1 MSKTAFITGTTGGIG
16 AASAQLFLKQGWH
29 VIATAREPERM
40 GDWCRSDRV
49 TALALDVADEHT
61 AQYAVNEAM
70 QRRGSIDVLVNNAG
84 AGLAGPIEAIP
95 QAEFEALFSV
105 NFFGAVRLTRL
116 LLPHFRAAGTGTIIN
131 VSSIAGRMG
140 LPLRSRY
147 CATKFALEGFTES
160 LCYELNQHGLRV
172 KLVEPGGIRTQ
183 FKTEWHS
190 HPAYERVVEK
200 LRRSEE
206 RAMVKVPTPEV
217 VVRTILQAATDGS
230 NRLRYPVAAN
240 PFLLLYRVLPFT
252 FWRGLV
258 ETSIRGAEQ
267 SAPQQTH

>member
-1 MSKTAFITGTTGGIG
+1 MTRTVFITGTTGGIG
-16 AASAQLFLKQGWH
+16 AASAQLFLKHGWQ
-29 VIATAREPERM
+29 VIATSREPERM
-40 GDWCRSDRV
+40 GVWCRSDRV
-49 TALALDVADEHT
+49 TVLALDVTDEYT
-61 AQYAVNEAM
+61 AQYAINEAM

-84 AGLAGPIEAIP
+84 AGLAGPVEAIP
-95 QAEFEALFSV
+95 QAEFEALFAA

-140 LPLRSRY
+140 LPLRSPY

-160 LCYELNQHGLRV
+160 LYYELKPHGLRV

-183 FKTEWHS
+183 FKTKWHS

-206 RAMVKVPTPEV
+206 RAMQRAPAPEIV
-217 VVRTILQAATDGS
+217 AGTILRAATDES

-240 PFLLLYRVLPFT
+240 PFLLLHRILPFT
-252 FWRGLV
+252 IWRGLV
-258 ETSIRGAEQ
+258 ETSTRVR
-267 SAPQQTH
+267 